1 MKGVQAKWKISK
13 EGSSCPL
20 ADEKSVIASGTF
32 TATTAHSGS
41 LTSLGSIR
49 TSLSGVKK
57 AAKLNVSITI
67 PGTDYQNEWPIWVYP
82 NIPDAGI
89 QNPEPDDSRTA
100 SITRS
105 AKEATNLLA
114 EVRRVLPNTP
124 HAEPQR

>member
-49 TSLSGVKK
+49 TSLSGVKE

-67 PGTDYQNEWPIWVYP
+67 PGTDYQNEWPIWV
-82 NIPDAGI
+82 
-89 QNPEPDDSRTA
+89 
-100 SITRS
+100 RS
-105 AKEATNLLA
+105 E
-114 EVRRVLPNTP
+114 ERRVGKECVSTCRSRWSPY
-124 HAEPQR
+124 H